1 MAPEGGPATKRDI
14 RKLEVRLTGVDE
26 RLTGLDERLA
36 GMEERLLERMRDM
49 QTELLKAFLPYQ
61 EQTRLRDAALEARQ
75 AALEGRFHTVEGRLV
90 EIEKRLFLNPPAASK
105 LQLRIRHSI
114 FSEYS
119 PAVFACGRTW
129 I

>member
-36 GMEERLLERMRDM
+36 GMEERLLGRMRDM

-61 EQTRLRDAALEARQ
+61 EQKRLRDAALEARQ

-90 EIEKRLFLNPPAASK
+90 EIEKRLFLNPPAA
-105 LQLRIRHSI
+105 
-114 FSEYS
+114 
-119 PAVFACGRTW
+119 
-129 I
+129 

>member
-1 MAPEGGPATKRDI
+1 MAPEDAPATKRDI
-14 RKLEVRLTGVDE
+14 RKLDERLTGVEERLTGVEERLTGVDE
-26 RLTGLDERLA
+26 RLT

-90 EIEKRLFLNPPAASK
+90 EIEKRLFLNPPAA
-105 LQLRIRHSI
+105 
-114 FSEYS
+114 
-119 PAVFACGRTW
+119 
-129 I
+129 

>member
-1 MAPEGGPATKRDI
+1 MAPEDAPATKRDI
-14 RKLEVRLTGVDE
+14 RELDERMLERMREMKIELLAGVDE
-26 RLTGLDERLA
+26 RLTGMDERMT

-90 EIEKRLFLNPPAASK
+90 EIEKRLFLNPPAA
-105 LQLRIRHSI
+105 
-114 FSEYS
+114 
-119 PAVFACGRTW
+119 
-129 I
+129 